1 MKDTLENYGE
11 KTEGKGILPSD
22 TLIKICEQNKTLDF
36 FDIQEKSDED
46 FLEKTNIIMDRSIN
60 ITKIVSNDCWM
71 VLKQTY

>member
-1 MKDTLENYGE
+1 MVKKLRERVYF
-11 KTEGKGILPSD
+11 PD

-36 FDIQEKSDED
+36 FDIQEKSRED